1 MNIYLMGMMG
11 SGKSTVGKTL
21 SQQLGKPIIDLD
33 LEIEQSTGKT
43 ISEIFENGRA
53 EHFRNIES
61 NQLQQHSDSIVACGG
76 GIILKE
82 ENRVIIKE
90 NGKAILLTASIPE
103 LSNRLSASANRPLL
117 TDDNMEETLTK
128 LWLERQLL
136 YLSTADYT
144 IETDGKTPEKIT
156 EEILNQLNP

>member
-21 SQQLGKPIIDLD
+21 SQQLGKPFIDLD

-43 ISEIFENGRA
+43 ISEIFENDGA

-128 LWLERQLL
+128 LWLERQLH
-136 YLSTADYT
+136 YLNTAEFT

-156 EEILNQLNP
+156 EEILNQLDS

>member
-21 SQQLGKPIIDLD
+21 SQQLGKPFIDLD

-43 ISEIFENGRA
+43 ISEIFENDGA

-128 LWLERQLL
+128 LWLERQLH

-144 IETDGKTPEKIT
+144 IETDGKTPEKII

>member
-1 MNIYLMGMMG
+1 MMG

-21 SQQLGKPIIDLD
+21 SQQLGKPFIDLD

-43 ISEIFENGRA
+43 ISEIFENDGA

>member
-21 SQQLGKPIIDLD
+21 SQQLGKPFIDLD

-43 ISEIFENGRA
+43 ISEIFENDGA

-61 NQLQQHSDSIVACGG
+61 NQLQQHSNSIVACGG

-117 TDDNMEETLTK
+117 TVDNMEETLTK

>member
-21 SQQLGKPIIDLD
+21 SQQLGKPFIDLD

-43 ISEIFENGRA
+43 ISEIFENDGA

-136 YLSTADYT
+136 YLSTTDYT

>member
-21 SQQLGKPIIDLD
+21 SEQLGKPFIDLD

-43 ISEIFENGRA
+43 ISEIFENDGA

>member
-21 SQQLGKPIIDLD
+21 SEQLGKPFIDLD

-43 ISEIFENGRA
+43 ISEIFENDGA

-128 LWLERQLL
+128 LWLERQFL

>member
-21 SQQLGKPIIDLD
+21 SQQLGKPFIDLD

-43 ISEIFENGRA
+43 ISEIFENDGA

>member
-1 MNIYLMGMMG
+1 M
-11 SGKSTVGKTL
+11 
-21 SQQLGKPIIDLD
+21 
-33 LEIEQSTGKT
+33 EIEQSTGKT
-43 ISEIFENGRA
+43 ISEIFENDGA

>member
-21 SQQLGKPIIDLD
+21 SQQLGKPFIDLD
-33 LEIEQSTGKT
+33 SEIEQSVGKT
-43 ISEIFENGRA
+43 ISKIFENDGA

-117 TDDNMEETLTK
+117 TVDNMEETLTQ
-128 LWLERQLL
+128 LWLERQLH

-144 IETDGKTPEKIT
+144 IETDGKTPENIT

>member
-21 SQQLGKPIIDLD
+21 SQQLGKPFIDLD

-43 ISEIFENGRA
+43 ISEIFENDGA

-136 YLSTADYT
+136 YFSTADYT

-156 EEILNQLNP
+156 EEILYLLIP

>member
-21 SQQLGKPIIDLD
+21 SQQLGKPFIDLD

-43 ISEIFENGRA
+43 ISEIFENDGA

-128 LWLERQLL
+128 LWLERQLH

-144 IETDGKTPEKIT
+144 IETDGKTPEKII
-156 EEILNQLNP
+156 EEILNQLDS

>member
-21 SQQLGKPIIDLD
+21 SQQLGKPFIDLD

-43 ISEIFENGRA
+43 ISEIFENDGA

-61 NQLQQHSDSIVACGG
+61 NQLQQHSNSIVACGG

-128 LWLERQLL
+128 LWLERQFL